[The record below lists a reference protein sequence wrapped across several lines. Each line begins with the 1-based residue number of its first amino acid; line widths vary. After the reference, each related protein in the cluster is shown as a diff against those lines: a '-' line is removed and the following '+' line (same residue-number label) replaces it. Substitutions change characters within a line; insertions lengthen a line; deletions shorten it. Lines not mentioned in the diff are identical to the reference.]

1 MPRSTAR
8 LHMRPRRTDGLDGVV
23 YIMALI
29 FLVGAD
35 LFRVLLEAGPI
46 TSGLKLAMLFP
57 MLFWVISN
65 GRYVVRGLVAVPEIA
80 ALLGLATISVLWSA
94 YPDQTL
100 ERLIPLWITTSM
112 ALALGSKLSL
122 RTLLIAVGILATI
135 TVLSCFLAVALI
147 PSARGVPPWEDAW
160 RGTFSHK
167 NGMGASCMFM
177 MIYALSAAVV
187 TKGKLRRFFLFICLG
202 AIVLLV
208 ASQSRTSQGIAIVS
222 MTAFLSGLA
231 LHRWATF
238 WGLLYVGGLILAISA
253 AFFLFSTQIITPV
266 FDLLGREPTLSGRL
280 PLWEATWPY
289 VMERPW
295 FGYGYKAFWEPDAV
309 AVIKISLD
317 PQIGY
322 ISHYSHSGLIEL
334 MLDTGLVGT
343 VIFATLLLRLFLTV
357 SAGFRDHAAR
367 PMLICTL
374 VIVIAFILLNV
385 LESSILSRESLS
397 WMIFSTVATKLGNI
411 ARAQRHASRQARIRN
426 RPGARNRRSD
436 LAPTRPRP
444 A

>member
-1 MPRSTAR
+1 MPKVGHLRMPRPAESASI
-8 LHMRPRRTDGLDGVV
+8 DGII

-35 LFRVLLEAGPI
+35 LFRILLDAGPV

-57 MLFWVISN
+57 MLFWVLSN
-65 GRYVVRGLVAVPEIA
+65 GRYFLRGFVAVPELS
-80 ALLGLATISVLWSA
+80 ALLLLVTLSVLWSA
-94 YPDQTL
+94 YPDQTI

-112 ALALGSKLSL
+112 GLALGSKLSL
-122 RTLLIAVGILATI
+122 RTLLIALGILATI
-135 TVLSCFLAVALI
+135 TVLSCFVAVATI

-177 MIYALSAAVV
+177 MIYSVSAAVV
-187 TKGKLRRFFLFICLG
+187 TKGRLRAFFLAIGLG
-202 AIVLLV
+202 AALLLI
-208 ASQSRTSQGIAIVS
+208 ASQSRTSQGIAVVS

-238 WGLLYVGGLILAISA
+238 WGLLYVGGLIIAICV
-253 AFFLFSTQIITPV
+253 AFFLFSTEIITPV
-266 FDLLGREPTLSGRL
+266 FELLQREPTLSGRL
-280 PLWEATWPY
+280 PLWDATWPY

-295 FGYGYKAFWEPDAV
+295 LGYGYKAFWEPDAV

-317 PQIGY
+317 PRIGY

-343 VIFATLLLRLFLTV
+343 VLFATLLVRLFVTV
-357 SAGFRDHAAR
+357 GSGFRDRAAR
-367 PMLICTL
+367 PMLICAL
-374 VIVIAFILLNV
+374 VIVVAYVLLNV

-397 WMIFSTVATKLGNI
+397 WMAFTTVATKLGNI
-411 ARAQRHASRQARIRN
+411 ARAQRQ
-426 RPGARNRRSD
+426 RPERK
-436 LAPTRPRP
+436 PWWRP
-444 A
+444 AGYRAK